1 MKLSIETS
9 PMPRRTSVM
18 FLIRPTVAAIL
29 LFPVWTRKWARRL
42 TRRLKWRSTRRWA
55 RRWTR
60 RLKRG
65 VKEEVD
71 KEAGEEVDQVMFL
84 ITSTVAAILPFPW

>member
-29 LFPVWTRKWARRL
+29 LFPVWTRKWARR
-42 TRRLKWRSTRRWA
+42 
-55 RRWTR
+55 WTR

-65 VKEEVD
+65 WRRR
-71 KEAGEEVDQVMFL
+71 
-84 ITSTVAAILPFPW
+84 STRGWARRWIR

>member
-1 MKLSIETS
+1 MNVKLSIETS

-71 KEAGEEVDQVMFL
+71 KEVGQVMFL
-84 ITSTVAAILPFPW
+84 ISSTVAAILHFPW

>member
-18 FLIRPTVAAIL
+18 FLISPTVAAIL
-29 LFPVWTRKWARRL
+29 LFPVWTKKWARRW
-42 TRRLKWRSTRRWA
+42 TRRLKLRSIRRWA

-65 VKEEVD
+65 WRRRLFHC
-71 KEAGEEVDQVMFL
+71 GFSYC
-84 ITSTVAAILPFPW
+84 ISHC